1 MKLIDK
7 FISKSWNIAMSFQ
20 VFLGKIRLKDEKLEW
35 KIEWSN
41 YSKILRFKVVYK
53 CVLELCQ
60 TPRMRLS
67 GFLVN
72 KYFCQ
77 SFIVNVWQGFR
88 YISKYVLA
96 HFFRLW
102 KIIRSFKFKT
112 NNSSN
117 NNIENSRPFL
127 PFFILKTTTI
137 KFPDIF
143 ITSIHSILLVY
154 FVLKRRTKNFQKWD
168 IHWSHLLQKS

>member
-1 MKLIDK
+1 M
-7 FISKSWNIAMSFQ
+7 
-20 VFLGKIRLKDEKLEW
+20 
-35 KIEWSN
+35 
-41 YSKILRFKVVYK
+41 RFKVVYR
-53 CVLELCQ
+53 CVLKLCQ

-72 KYFCQ
+72 NYFCQ

-127 PFFILKTTTI
+127 PFFYFKNYYYKVSRYFHHIHSFDTTGLFCTQEENDKFPKMRYPLVTFTSEILKEKTTFVCYIFFLFLLTKII
-137 KFPDIF
+137 KN
-143 ITSIHSILLVY
+143 Y
-154 FVLKRRTKNFQKWD
+154 QR
-168 IHWSHLLQKS
+168 